1 MPGRLSHL
9 SPAGQA
15 RMVDVSTK
23 HATAR
28 SARAGGWVRMRASTL
43 RAIERG
49 DAPKGDVLG
58 VARIA
63 GIQAA
68 KRTSD
73 LIPLCHPLALTHVD
87 IECLPDPALPGIRIA
102 ATVRCT
108 GPTGAEMEALIAVAI
123 AGLTLIDMA
132 KGLDPWMTL
141 EGVSLQEKSGGKRGR
156 LIRPERSERR

>member
-1 MPGRLSHL
+1 
-9 SPAGQA
+9 
-15 RMVDVSTK
+15 
-23 HATAR
+23 
-28 SARAGGWVRMRASTL
+28 MRAATL

-68 KRTSD
+68 KRTSA

-87 IECLPDPALPGIRIA
+87 VECTPDRGLPGIRIA

-108 GPTGAEMEALIAVAI
+108 GPTGAEMEALTAVAI

-132 KGLDPWMTL
+132 KGLDPWMAL
-141 EGVSLQEKSGGKRGR
+141 EGVLLQEKTGGKRGR
-156 LIRPERSERR
+156 LIRPVRTGGLGLTPADAPRASRRPGRAASE